1 MKIALITAAALTAL
15 AIAASP
21 GVAVASEHEGDRAA
35 GQRVYNTQCRACHT
49 LNQGGRNGV
58 GPNLWGFF
66 GRAAGAVEG
75 FRYSAAMREKATGG
89 LVWNN
94 ESVGAYLANPK
105 AVVPSGTMSFVGL
118 RNPKQIADVIAY
130 LRHETAPH

>member
-1 MKIALITAAALTAL
+1 MKTALIAAAALTAL
-15 AIAASP
+15 AIAAAP
-21 GVAVASEHEGDRAA
+21 GVAVANDHDGDRSA

-49 LNQGGRNGV
+49 LNQGGRSTV

-66 GRAAGAVEG
+66 GRAAASVEG

-94 ESVGAYLANPK
+94 ETLRAYLANPK
-105 AVVPSGTMSFVGL
+105 AVVPAGTMAFAGL
-118 RNPKQIADVIAY
+118 RNPSQITNLIAY
-130 LRHETAPH
+130 LLHETRPH